1 MIAKKGIDTG
11 DDLDQ
16 IPDSMRQLLAMQA
29 MQEGKPFP
37 AHLMGRPGA
46 PINAYGSGG
55 MLMAGD
61 MNNSGKVGK
70 CSFDRSQDSALMTPS
85 DTPLQLPI
93 SEHWQLAPCWP
104 ECYGSCRLLF
114 A

>member
-11 DDLDQ
+11 DDLDH

-55 MLMAGD
+55 GMLMAGD

-70 CSFDRSQDSALMTPS
+70 FFLNLLQASALTTLS
-85 DTPLQLPI
+85 DTSL
-93 SEHWQLAPCWP
+93 
-104 ECYGSCRLLF
+104 
-114 A
+114 